1 MKVFHSFMPG
11 AEFHSGAPPAAR
23 VKHPAALVSAGKNRC
38 PPGSSGELPCCKC
51 FYSTVGHID
60 FWFSMTPEYGPA
72 CYVNKSGAV
81 TRTAR
86 KPWAKP
92 ACRTQR
98 RKVCSS
104 KAFASVA
111 RRLPRLAGCG
121 RQSAALL
128 NQTLHPAQGEEKM
141 TTTRCARVVFHVW
154 APTQRNALS
163 LLGNLVG
170 HCGSARSRLGT
181 VCQRELPPGRFR
193 SIRGQIPWQGSSSRT
208 RVHCMGGHTTL
219 LCTRVTMLM
228 FLLLSFCTWL
238 HLSSGCSP
246 HSARNLIPSLGERVC
261 FSTRDRHSGVQAT

>member
-23 VKHPAALVSAGKNRC
+23 VKHPAALVSAGKTAVPC
-38 PPGSSGELPCCKC
+38 SSGELPCCKC

-193 SIRGQIPWQGSSSRT
+193 SIRGQIPGRGVRPELEFTAGRPHNSPLHT
-208 RVHCMGGHTTL
+208 RHNVDVPPAVVL
-219 LCTRVTMLM
+219 YLAPFEQRLQ
-228 FLLLSFCTWL
+228 S
-238 HLSSGCSP
+238 